1 MSPGIRLV
9 AAASSLILPNGLPAA
24 AGPGL
29 RSERLTLCCRPP
41 PEFVEAG
48 TDTLWGEIKEEVTA
62 TGRRRGTFARQG
74 VRARPPNNPQ
84 LLPKTKR
91 KKNAAPD
98 IPEAALGER

>member
-29 RSERLTLCCRPP
+29 RSERPTPKQP
-41 PEFVEAG
+41 AVA
-48 TDTLWGEIKEEVTA
+48 
-62 TGRRRGTFARQG
+62 
-74 VRARPPNNPQ
+74 PQ
-84 LLPKTKR
+84 NKA